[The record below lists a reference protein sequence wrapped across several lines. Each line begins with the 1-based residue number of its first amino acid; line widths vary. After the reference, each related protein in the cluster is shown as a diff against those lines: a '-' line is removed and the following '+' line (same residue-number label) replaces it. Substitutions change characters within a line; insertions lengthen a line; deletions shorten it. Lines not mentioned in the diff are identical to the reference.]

1 MRLYVNKYKDE
12 YTTAGALAKA
22 DTFLGRFVDGAI
34 AHKAMVSNE
43 IMSSGNILAG
53 FVKVLIK

>member
-1 MRLYVNKYKDE
+1 MDDKE
-12 YTTAGALAKA
+12 
-22 DTFLGRFVDGAI
+22 DTFLGKFISGAI